1 MLINAFK
8 LVVLER
14 YAQFQGRTGRAEY
27 WWYVLANFLVFLVLF
42 AFMAVADIF
51 YFLYLVATVGLFIP
65 SLAAAV
71 RRLHDT
77 SKSGWYLLVGLI
89 PFVGWIIL
97 IVLLAAEPTPGQN
110 EYGITLPGP

>member
-14 YAQFQGRTGRAEY
+14 YAQFEGRAGRAEY
-27 WWYVLANFLVFLVLF
+27 WWYVLANFLVFLVL
-42 AFMAVADIF
+42 AVLMGVSDIF
-51 YFLYLVATVGLFIP
+51 TVLYFLAALALFIP

-77 SKSGWYLLVGLI
+77 SKSGWWLLTGFI

-97 IVLLAAEPTPGQN
+97 IVLLAAQPTPGAN
-110 EYGITLPGP
+110 EYGVTATGP